1 VRRLFSAGRLLA
13 LGLVLVAVVLGLAV
27 VPSNDYI
34 FLPDPA
40 HPVAP
45 LVTVP
50 GGHDPAHGAIYFV
63 DVVVRKASLLERIL
77 GGRLHHGADVFP
89 ASAVNPPGVDDA
101 QRAQIDVQDMSRS
114 EQIAAAVALK
124 AAGKKVTLK
133 STGARVDLLQPGMPA
148 VGKLQPDDV
157 LTAVNG
163 VRVRS
168 PQDVHNTM
176 SRYHVGDVVRFT
188 VLRGTKELVIPI
200 RTVAASAKEPHR
212 PAVGVFLTTALDI
225 QLPIEVRIDAG
236 NVGGPSAGLAF
247 ALQVYMEEGHD
258 ILHGHRVAATGEIFA
273 DGSVWP
279 IGGVKQKTI
288 GARDAGVDAFLVPA
302 GENAREARKYAG
314 GLRII
319 PVESFPQA
327 LRALATLAPVA

>member
-1 VRRLFSAGRLLA
+1 MRRLFSAGRLLA
-13 LGLVLVAVVLGLAV
+13 LGLVLIAVVLGLAL

-50 GGHDPAHGAIYFV
+50 GGHDPAHGKLYFV
-63 DVVVRKASLLERIL
+63 DIIVRKASLLERL
-77 GGRLHHGADVFP
+77 FGGLHHGADVFP

-101 QRAQIDVQDMSRS
+101 QRAQIEVQDMSRS
-114 EQIAAAVALK
+114 EQIAAAVGLK
-124 AAGKKVTLK
+124 AAGKDVTLK
-133 STGARVDLLQPGMPA
+133 ATGARVDALQPGMPA
-148 VGKLQPDDV
+148 VGKLEPDDV
-157 LTAVNG
+157 VTAVNG
-163 VRVRS
+163 TRVRS
-168 PQDVHNTM
+168 PQDVHTAM
-176 SRYHVGDVVRFT
+176 SKYHVGDVVRFT
-188 VLRGTKELVIPI
+188 VLRGKKELVIPI
-200 RTVAASAKEPHR
+200 RTAAASAQEPHR
-212 PAVGVFLTTALDI
+212 AAVGVFLTTSLDI
-225 QLPIEVRIDAG
+225 QLPIQVRIDAG

-279 IGGVKQKTI
+279 IGGIKQKTI

-302 GENAREARKYAG
+302 GENAQEARKYAG

-327 LRALATLAPVA
+327 LRALATLAPIA